1 MTVILDN
8 NDAVEQY
15 RRKAE
20 TTLNLSRSDAPKD
33 IAEYQWRITT
43 PLATLLLA
51 LVAVPLAR
59 TAPRE
64 SRFRS
69 FFIALAIY
77 VGLLSLT
84 AVMRTALEQE
94 RIPRFPGLW
103 STYAVVAVLLVA
115 LVNPPRWRRRRPA
128 SPGKNP

>member
-1 MTVILDN
+1 MKKLRNRDSLGSVR
-8 NDAVEQY
+8 A
-15 RRKAE
+15 
-20 TTLNLSRSDAPKD
+20 
-33 IAEYQWRITT
+33 T

-59 TAPRE
+59 TEPRE

-77 VGLLSLT
+77 VGLISLT

-103 STYAVVAVLLVA
+103 STYAVVAALLVV
-115 LVNPPRWRRRRPA
+115 LVNPPRWRRRRSVPA
-128 SPGKNP
+128 GNSE